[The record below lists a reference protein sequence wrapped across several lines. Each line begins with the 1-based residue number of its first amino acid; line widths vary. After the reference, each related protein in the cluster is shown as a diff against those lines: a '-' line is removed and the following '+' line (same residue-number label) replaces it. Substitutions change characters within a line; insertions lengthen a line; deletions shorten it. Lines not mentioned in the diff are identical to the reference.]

1 MTADVDA
8 FIMTPD
14 IFKPLLLPNR
24 KIWLYR
30 YAFTL
35 GSGSTF
41 MMPFIGAKAHVW
53 KEMIEYDA
61 SNDDINKGI
70 LGNGLPQMIE
80 KYSKKMNFSDT
91 YTWDVDQ
98 HIVSHGILRSG
109 YCSLPSSNKLWNELN
124 LEPRYIGIMVFYHLH
139 SVENRETHCVTI
151 FFRQIKFIVMLL
163 K

>member
-1 MTADVDA
+1 
-8 FIMTPD
+8 
-14 IFKPLLLPNR
+14 
-24 KIWLYR
+24 
-30 YAFTL
+30 
-35 GSGSTF
+35 
-41 MMPFIGAKAHVW
+41 
-53 KEMIEYDA
+53 MIEYDA

-124 LEPRYIGIMVFYHLH
+124 LEPRYIGNWYNGILPFAQRGKTRNSLRH
-139 SVENRETHCVTI
+139 N
-151 FFRQIKFIVMLL
+151 FFSSN
-163 K
+163 

>member
-1 MTADVDA
+1 
-8 FIMTPD
+8 
-14 IFKPLLLPNR
+14 
-24 KIWLYR
+24 
-30 YAFTL
+30 
-35 GSGSTF
+35 

-98 HIVSHGILRSG
+98 HIVSHPLGKFGNFSLSYGITCEIHYFSR
-109 YCSLPSSNKLWNELN
+109 
-124 LEPRYIGIMVFYHLH
+124 
-139 SVENRETHCVTI
+139 
-151 FFRQIKFIVMLL
+151 
-163 K
+163 